1 MTGQGQV
8 RGFCIKF
15 IISFKLGNSI
25 ENGWDHNSEFTTPGQ
40 VQCQSD
46 VCSVQCCLLLHFY
59 SAPQLG
65 CWFTV
70 PIVFYLIFTSF
81 KQRTLNLQG
90 SLIIHRLCM
99 LQIIFYKN
107 CLNLAQKVNDG
118 LGITLAL
125 MRLLNE
131 VYVISFIIKSR
142 QHVNIECFEQTNR
155 MQIKGI

>member
-15 IISFKLGNSI
+15 IISFKLGASS
-25 ENGWDHNSEFTTPGQ
+25 ENGRDHNS
-40 VQCQSD
+40 QCHGRPST
-46 VCSVQCCLLLHFY
+46 VPVLCSVQCCLLLHFS
-59 SAPQLG
+59 SALQLG
-65 CWFTV
+65 CWVSV

-125 MRLLNE
+125 MRILNKL
-131 VYVISFIIKSR
+131 SFILFI
-142 QHVNIECFEQTNR
+142 
-155 MQIKGI
+155 

>member
-1 MTGQGQV
+1 MAGQGQV

-25 ENGWDHNSEFTTPGQ
+25 ENGWDHNS
-40 VQCQSD
+40 QCQAKFCAGMYEF
-46 VCSVQCCLLLHFY
+46 CSMLSIVAFS
-59 SAPQLG
+59 SALYQG
-65 CWFTV
+65 CWVTV

-118 LGITLAL
+118 FGITLAL
-125 MRLLNE
+125 MRFFNTLSF
-131 VYVISFIIKSR
+131 ISFISLKVAWSCELLNIKR
-142 QHVNIECFEQTNR
+142 I
-155 MQIKGI
+155 

>member
-15 IISFKLGNSI
+15 IISFKLGASI
-25 ENGWDHNSEFTTPGQ
+25 ENGRDHSS
-40 VQCQSD
+40 QCQASQ
-46 VCSVQCCLLLHFY
+46 VPCQSVFCSMLSIVVAFFPSTVVGLLGY
-59 SAPQLG
+59 
-65 CWFTV
+65 TV

-118 LGITLAL
+118 FGITLAL
-125 MRLLNE
+125 MRLLNKL
-131 VYVISFIIKSR
+131 SFIILF
-142 QHVNIECFEQTNR
+142 IESLLMSTYTNVYF
-155 MQIKGI
+155 IL